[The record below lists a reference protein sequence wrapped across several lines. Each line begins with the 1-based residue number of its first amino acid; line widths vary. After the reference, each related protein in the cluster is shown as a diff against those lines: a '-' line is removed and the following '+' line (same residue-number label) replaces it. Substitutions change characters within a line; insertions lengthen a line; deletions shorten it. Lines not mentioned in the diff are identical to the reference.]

1 MTCLEPIIF
10 IGTNANNANNRFE
23 IMAGSP
29 MAHLATLRDDCGL
42 VNYTIPVKHYT
53 IRHCQL
59 QNNRQIAPH
68 RILLNTIQRCSKVSK
83 LSIAEQKSS
92 QNVLENHEWSFSLNE
107 GKGGFGWLLRMGVE
121 AISMPLKSK
130 CWGNCRRKDCACCLL
145 PIFKMVQRRRPY

>member
-1 MTCLEPIIF
+1 
-10 IGTNANNANNRFE
+10 
-23 IMAGSP
+23 MAGSP
-29 MAHLATLRDDCGL
+29 MAHIATLRDDCGL

-121 AISMPLKSK
+121 AIFNATENRNVGATVEGL
-130 CWGNCRRKDCACCLL
+130 RLL
-145 PIFKMVQRRRPY
+145 LTSYLQNGAEAETMLVESELGGEY

>member
-29 MAHLATLRDDCGL
+29 MAHLPTLRDDCGL

-107 GKGGFGWLLRMGVE
+107 GKGGFG
-121 AISMPLKSK
+121 
-130 CWGNCRRKDCACCLL
+130 
-145 PIFKMVQRRRPY
+145 